1 MGDENFTSALVI
13 EWADGRRAS
22 LVLTPYADGSWGLR
36 QCPHFVGTQL
46 GRNWMQQEEGHRVF
60 GAHPWSDITAIDWAA
75 VPTDEKQLRA
85 SFDTDGW
92 ATPNNPNPADRL
104 HLRTAADRGAASL
117 GKYYN
122 GTPVQVITRGNEWT
136 KVDVCGVQGYMM
148 TKYLAFGED
157 MAAVAGAAPAMQL
170 RSAQTRLYVS
180 PQEDASY
187 EIVTQDPLVIGILG
201 ETWYHVWYPDTGLSG
216 WMKQDDLWPG
226 NG

>member
-1 MGDENFTSALVI
+1 M
-13 EWADGRRAS
+13 
-22 LVLTPYADGSWGLR
+22 
-36 QCPHFVGTQL
+36 
-46 GRNWMQQEEGHRVF
+46 
-60 GAHPWSDITAIDWAA
+60 
-75 VPTDEKQLRA
+75 
-85 SFDTDGW
+85 
-92 ATPNNPNPADRL
+92 
-104 HLRTAADRGAASL
+104 
-117 GKYYN
+117 
-122 GTPVQVITRGNEWT
+122 ITRGNEWT